1 MKKVV
6 FKLKFYTDGDWSYNI
21 DDFKN
26 DHSRYF
32 EDDLY
37 EYTSVD
43 YSSMSMRR
51 VYDMFEIDKLISML
65 YKIKGNLHSRNEH
78 NYKVITDFMDEIIE
92 NVLAIKEDQNLD
104 HIWNEICV
112 ENWDGTEYSIDV
124 IDTDAKKIK
133 QIIYEGE

>member
-37 EYTSVD
+37 EYTSID
-43 YSSMSMRR
+43 YHSMSMRR

-65 YKIKGNLHSRNEH
+65 YKIKSNLHSRDEH

-92 NVLAIKEDQNLD
+92 NIKDSVDIIKIIKPIYNLKGTSR
-104 HIWNEICV
+104 EEKLYCLT
-112 ENWDGTEYSIDV
+112 EN
-124 IDTDAKKIK
+124 KK
-133 QIIYEGE
+133 